1 MSQTDKHELIEGVAG
16 VILAGGGSTRFG
28 TNKALALFAGTPL
41 VENVARLLSRLFA
54 ERLLVT
60 NTPEEYGFLSWPT
73 VGDHYHGGGPLAGI
87 QAALR
92 HINAPRALVVGCDMP
107 LLDERLLRF
116 LCSLPPEH
124 EVVLPWLTAGPE
136 PLCAVYHKRAL
147 PAIEAALQQREHK
160 ISRVLQGLAIRKVGE
175 SEILRFLP
183 DLASFH
189 NINRREDLEALAGR
203 KRQATSDPGLPFR
216 QSR

>member
-1 MSQTDKHELIEGVAG
+1 MIKTDKLNQIDGVAG

-28 TNKALALFAGTPL
+28 TNKALAPFAGIPL
-41 VENVARLLSRLFA
+41 VEHAARLLSRLFA

-73 VGDHYHGGGPLAGI
+73 VGDRFLRGGPLAGI
-87 QAALR
+87 EAALR

-116 LCSLPPEH
+116 LCSLPPDH
-124 EVVLPWLTAGPE
+124 EVVLPWLEAGPE
-136 PLCAVYHKRAL
+136 PLCAIYHTRAL
-147 PAIEAALQQREHK
+147 PTIEAALRRQERK
-160 ISRVLQGLAIRKVGE
+160 ISRVLQGLQLRRVGE
-175 SEILRFLP
+175 AEILGFLP

-189 NINRREDLEALAGR
+189 NVNRREDLEAVPGR
-203 KRQATSDPGLPFR
+203 SQP
-216 QSR
+216 